1 MTPASSADSAAQ
13 WKTKV
18 RKLQMSHQSRQ
29 LPIDRNRTIRRD
41 QAPRWRHTGSWIL
54 IGSCLITSHGYAQTR
69 QRSVRPN
76 PSVSAK
82 NPASSAMPSLSQ
94 EELRKTQ
101 AVLETSQ
108 GQIVLEF
115 YADLAPSH
123 AKYFAGLVK
132 TGFYDGTTFHR
143 VILRGIV
150 QGGDPLS
157 KDPTKKAL
165 YGTGGLK
172 KLKPEFNKQSHVR
185 GTVSA
190 VLLPGDPNSA
200 GSQFFICVSDQVQLD
215 GQYTAWG
222 RVAEGMDVVDKI
234 SETPAGPDQIAEKRI
249 EITKAYLR
257 PIPPPEP
264 IPFAD
269 ATVDEMKRHRV
280 RLVTTLGS
288 IEIEVFPET
297 APETVRNFLKLSQ
310 AGLFD
315 NTVWHRVVPG
325 FVVQGGDMA
334 TRTAPLTAEQAARFV
349 RNLQPEFSDLK
360 HEKGSV
366 SMARGEELDSAST
379 SFFIC
384 LAPQPTLDG
393 KYALFGKVVVGLEVV
408 DNMGSVPVF
417 DDEKPKERLDLI
429 RAEVVELAP

>member
-1 MTPASSADSAAQ
+1 MTERGRRQHSSELECLRTIQ
-13 WKTKV
+13 TG
-18 RKLQMSHQSRQ
+18 KLQ
-29 LPIDRNRTIRRD
+29 RR
-41 QAPRWRHTGSWIL
+41 GSPGGALWILLVGFL
-54 IGSCLITSHGYAQTR
+54 IGSPGWAQNR
-69 QRSVRPN
+69 QRPARPN
-76 PSVSAK
+76 PKPAAAPK
-82 NPASSAMPSLSQ
+82 NQAPPAAPLPSFTQ
-94 EELRKTQ
+94 EELQGMQ
-101 AVLETSQ
+101 AVLETSR

-123 AKYFAGLVK
+123 VKYFAGLVK

-143 VILRGIV
+143 VILRGII

-157 KDPTKKAL
+157 KDPTKKSL
-165 YGTGGLK
+165 YGTGGLQ
-172 KLKPEFNKQSHVR
+172 KLKSEFNKQAHAR

-200 GSQFFICVSDQVQLD
+200 GSQFFICVSDQLQLD

-222 RVAEGMDVVDKI
+222 HVVEGMEVVDKI
-234 SETPAGPDQIAEKRI
+234 SESPAGPDQIAQERI

-257 PIPPPEP
+257 PIPPPQP

-269 ATVDEMKRHRV
+269 ATAEVMKRHRV
-280 RLVTTLGS
+280 RLVTTLGN
-288 IEIEVFPET
+288 IEIELFPDK
-297 APETVRNFLKLSQ
+297 APETVRNFLKLSK

-315 NTVWHRVVPG
+315 DTVWHRIVTG

-334 TRTAPLTAEQAARFV
+334 TRTIPLTAEQAAKFV
-349 RNLQPEFSDLK
+349 KNLQPEFSDVK

-366 SMARGEELDSAST
+366 SMAHGEALDSAST

-393 KYALFGKVVVGLEVV
+393 KFTVFGKVVSGLEVV
-408 DNMGSVPVF
+408 DKMGAVPVF
-417 DDEKPKERLDLI
+417 DNEKPKDRLDLI
-429 RAEVVELAP
+429 RAEVVEMTP